1 MFIASMVMLAQ
12 VETTAT
18 KPSYFIP
25 VFLGMFLVGAVAWL
39 IASVLGF
46 ARARAFGPSARWF
59 SFAAVCLLLFHIQ
72 IIAVGFGMVTNDT
85 SLAFS
90 ILTFLNLFVI
100 LGAVCA
106 IMGFIRL
113 TSPR

>member
-1 MFIASMVMLAQ
+1 MFTPVLAQ
-12 VETTAT
+12 VESTFN
-18 KPSYFIP
+18 KPTYFIP
-25 VFLGMFLVGAVAWL
+25 VFLGMFLLGAVAWL
-39 IASVLGF
+39 VAAVLGF

-72 IIAVGFGMVTNDT
+72 FIAIGFGVITNDT

-90 ILTFLNLFVI
+90 ILTFFNLFVI

-113 TSPR
+113 TNPR

>member
-1 MFIASMVMLAQ
+1 MLAQ
-12 VETTAT
+12 VETTFN

-39 IASVLGF
+39 IAAVLGF
-46 ARARAFGPSARWF
+46 ARAKAFGPSARWF

-72 IIAVGFGMVTNDT
+72 FIAVGFGVVTNDT
-85 SLAFS
+85 GLAFS
-90 ILTFLNLFVI
+90 ILTFFNLFII

-106 IMGFIRL
+106 IMGFIRM

>member
-1 MFIASMVMLAQ
+1 MFLASIVMLAQ
-12 VETTAT
+12 VETTAN
-18 KPSYFIP
+18 KPTYFIP

-90 ILTFLNLFVI
+90 ILTFMNLFVI

-113 TSPR
+113 TNPR

>member
-1 MFIASMVMLAQ
+1 MLIASMVMLAQ
-12 VETTAT
+12 VETTAS
-18 KPSYFIP
+18 KPPYFVP
-25 VFLGMFLVGAVAWL
+25 VFLAMFLLGSVAWL
-39 IASVLGF
+39 IAAVLGF

-72 IIAVGFGMVTNDT
+72 IIAVGFGVVTNDT

-100 LGAVCA
+100 LGAVCV

>member
-1 MFIASMVMLAQ
+1 MFTASMVMLAQ
-12 VETTAT
+12 VDTTFT

-25 VFLGMFLVGAVAWL
+25 VFLGMFLLGAVAWL
-39 IASVLGF
+39 IAAVLGF

-72 IIAVGFGMVTNDT
+72 FIAVGFGVVTNDT

-90 ILTFLNLFVI
+90 ILTFFNFFVI

>member
-1 MFIASMVMLAQ
+1 MLLASMVMLAQ
-12 VETTAT
+12 VETTAN
-18 KPSYFIP
+18 KPGYFVP
-25 VFLGMFLVGAVAWL
+25 VFLGMFLLGAVAWL

-90 ILTFLNLFVI
+90 ILTFMNLFVI
-100 LGAVCA
+100 LGAFCA
-106 IMGFIRL
+106 IMGFVKL